1 MKMNTKRGFNLN
13 KLQRRSIVMNQSKL
27 IILRGNSGSGKTT
40 TAKALQQKLG
50 RNTLLLSQD
59 VIRRDMLWVKDGEGT
74 PAISLLVDLI
84 KYGRTHCETVILEG
98 ILDAWVYRSLYEV
111 CIQEFGSHI
120 YAYYYDIPFEETL
133 RRHQTKPNMHE
144 FGENEMR
151 GWWKEKDYIGLIEER
166 IIAQQMEQEET
177 VEMIYNDINVGFSYE
192 V

>member
-1 MKMNTKRGFNLN
+1 MFDQN
-13 KLQRRSIVMNQSKL
+13 KLKRRGIVTNQSKL

-50 RNTLLLSQD
+50 RNTLVISQD

-98 ILDAWVYRSLYEV
+98 ILEAQVYRSLYEV
-111 CIQEFGSHI
+111 CIQEFGSDI

-151 GWWKEKDYIGLIEER
+151 RWWNEKDYIGLIEER
-166 IIAQQMEQEET
+166 IISQQMEQEET
-177 VEMIYNDINVGFSYE
+177 VEMIYNDINAESSYE